1 MVDVTQVDRNA
12 AIRLLE
18 AGDQDWQAKEVR
30 IGQGDHF
37 PLVQAF
43 AAHRIAALAERDAQ
57 LLDPTVVHVNMLA
70 GKIAKLPPEQIWH
83 IYRREL
89 LDAMPGDIRADAEE
103 RGRIAAYER
112 AAEIAERELALT
124 ALANEQ
130 ASSDWIDGFEFAGKR
145 ALKAIRSEANG

>member
-1 MVDVTQVDRNA
+1 MVEVTQVDRNA

-112 AAEIAERELALT
+112 AAVIAEDIGVSALGPYAVREAIAT
-124 ALANEQ
+124 
-130 ASSDWIDGFEFAGKR
+130 
-145 ALKAIRSEANG
+145 AIRAKAKEKKNGD